1 MIQNSSISLK
11 KWTNPTATYCSYWT
25 YALFME
31 YSTVHSYETSEGFQV
46 QTLHVY
52 CNWKRKN
59 STFVVENWYQNIK
72 NDVTIR
78 VNNHR
83 HPAAVADIAA

>member
-31 YSTVHSYETSEGFQV
+31 YSTVMKLQEVSRYKPSTYILTEKE
-46 QTLHVY
+46 
-52 CNWKRKN
+52 KN
-59 STFVVENWYQNIK
+59 STFVVENWYQNMK
-72 NDVTIR
+72 NHVTIR

-83 HPAAVADIAA
+83 PPAAVADIAA

>member
-11 KWTNPTATYCSYWT
+11 KWTNPTATLQLLNLCPIHG
-25 YALFME
+25 AF
-31 YSTVHSYETSEGFQV
+31 HSYETSGGFQV

-52 CNWKRKN
+52 FNWKRKN
-59 STFVVENWYQNIK
+59 STFVVENWYQNMK
-72 NDVTIR
+72 NHVTIR

-83 HPAAVADIAA
+83 PPAAVADIAA

>member
-11 KWTNPTATYCSYWT
+11 KMNKSNCYLLQLLNLCPIHGV
-25 YALFME
+25 F
-31 YSTVHSYETSEGFQV
+31 HSYETSGGFQV

-52 CNWKRKN
+52 FNWKRKN
-59 STFVVENWYQNIK
+59 STFVVENWYQNMK
-72 NDVTIR
+72 NHVTIR

-83 HPAAVADIAA
+83 PPAAVADIAA

>member
-31 YSTVHSYETSEGFQV
+31 YSTVMKLQEVSRYKPSTYILTE
-46 QTLHVY
+46 
-52 CNWKRKN
+52 N
-59 STFVVENWYQNIK
+59 STFVVENWYQNMK
-72 NDVTIR
+72 NHVTIR